1 MSSRI
6 NHVAVLVSAIAFF
19 ILGWIWYDLLFG
31 RAWMALS
38 SHVAPTSASSM
49 APMFVGSF
57 ILGWALAYVI
67 GIALADT
74 SNPNPGRHGVEFG
87 IFMSLG
93 VFGTML
99 GLEYI
104 YEGRGLA
111 LWAINTGYVVVGM
124 AMMGGIIGAWRK
136 KEVAAAA

>member
-1 MSSRI
+1 M
-6 NHVAVLVSAIAFF
+6 NHVAVFVSAIAFF

-38 SHVAPTSASSM
+38 GHVATTSASSM
-49 APMFVGSF
+49 TPMFAGSF
-57 ILGWALAYVI
+57 ILGWVLAYVI

-74 SNPNPGRHGVEFG
+74 ANPNPGRHGIEFG
-87 IFMSLG
+87 FFMGLG
-93 VFGTML
+93 IFGTML

-104 YEGRGLA
+104 YEGRGFT

-124 AMMGGIIGAWRK
+124 AIMGAIIGAWRK
-136 KEVAAAA
+136 REAPATA